1 MRILVTGGAGFIG
14 SNLVEELAGEHEVI
28 VLDNF
33 HTGSMENLRNVQD
46 KVEIVRASCCEILN
60 LKLPSPDIIFHF
72 GIPSSSPMY
81 KENPRLVGEAIN
93 DAICIFEF
101 ARQNGCKKVIFASTS
116 SIYNGLPLPF
126 REDMQPKV
134 TDYYTEAR
142 IAIER
147 IAKLYYELHDVKSI
161 GLRFFSIYGFHE
173 RAKGK
178 YANVV
183 TQFLWDMKEDRQPL
197 IFGDGNQTRDFT
209 FVKDVV
215 QICKLAMDSDL
226 NCEIINVGTG
236 KSHSFNEVV
245 DILNKLLGK
254 DIKPKYVEN
263 PIKNYVW
270 HTLADPTKMQTL
282 LGFTPRY
289 SLEEGIKELLKEEE

>member
-14 SNLVEELAGEHEVI
+14 SNLVEELAGKHEVI

-178 YANVV
+178 YANIV
-183 TQFLWDMKEDRQPL
+183 TQFLWDMKEGRQPL

-289 SLEEGIKELLKEEE
+289 SLEEGIKELLKEEG

>member
-1 MRILVTGGAGFIG
+1 VRILVTGGAGFIG